1 MNAKYQ
7 VKYFVKCTAAIFFQ
21 VCQTYE
27 QKIKSSWKWCVCGY
41 DNMCHQIRGEKP
53 GELRLAVTV
62 LPSCRGSHHS
72 IAAAPSQEQEKKSSR
87 RRRKKKSDW
96 VAAIANSLSC
106 CDNNNKSKHWD
117 LCKAK
122 ILGKVLELIALVILH
137 IIRRRRRKKNKSR
150 VSVYFI
156 LCQWTTWL
164 HVWMCE
170 WKLKH
175 FVSPL

>member
-1 MNAKYQ
+1 MSN
-7 VKYFVKCTAAIFFQ
+7 
-21 VCQTYE
+21 TYE
-27 QKIKSSWKWCVCGY
+27 KIKSSWKWCVCGY
-41 DNMCHQIRGEKP
+41 DNMCHQTRGEKP

-96 VAAIANSLSC
+96 VAAIADSLSC

-122 ILGKVLELIALVILH
+122 ILAKVLELIALVILH

-156 LCQWTTWL
+156 LCQWNKYLTSY
-164 HVWMCE
+164 MCE
-170 WKLKH
+170 C
-175 FVSPL
+175 VSENWTI